1 MDIVRLEYGYD
12 RSGNRLYRRDEVAR
26 SQTPLAKYDELY
38 GYDGLNRLTSFD
50 RGELNVGNTGLTGS
64 PTLTQDW
71 TLDGTGNWSGFS
83 QTVQSPL
90 TQTRTHNPVNEITGI
105 GETVGTAWPD
115 PAYDANGNATSFP
128 KPASL
133 GNGMTAT
140 YDAWNRLVKV
150 ADSGGTV
157 AEYRY
162 DGLNRRTEKIA
173 GGTTRHDY
181 FSDQWQTL
189 EERTGSST
197 SADRQ
202 FVWGQRYVDDLVLRD
217 RTSERLYALQ
227 DALFNV
233 VALTSNTGAVQE
245 RFAYQPY
252 GQSESLDPDF
262 STYTGTDLNWEYRF
276 TGRELD
282 FESGLQ
288 INRNR
293 YLHLQLGRWI
303 TRDELEYIGGSNLY
317 VANDVLN
324 GTDSHGRVVIRHDG
338 KRAYLQQRECDSDFS
353 SWSIAWIFSNE
364 APQPTCS
371 GYFVQHVA
379 VTCTISPCDNRAS
392 QVYQYWEAWRVENG
406 AQEVKD
412 QAVYNAADLGRK
424 NYLGVY
430 IQEGD
435 VRFFC
440 DEDVH
445 AEIQQWKYKQMH
457 GESPCG
463 TSANGLPSTETEP
476 AFWEDSESHI
486 GATASRLF
494 AAYLACC
501 SGCEDSMGAYADPAP
516 SPRR

>member
-303 TRDELEYIGGSNLY
+303 TRDPIGYLFKDVSLSAYVRNSPTRRQDASGLFSVEFSDFTATKCAGKCRCIDLTMIIQMTKNGDAHLEGDFVIVQAVREYAICHKCC
-317 VANDVLN
+317 ATPNDDCIVDPKSLKV
-324 GTDSHGRVVIRHDG
+324 DSHLFYER
-338 KRAYLQQRECDSDFS
+338 L
-353 SWSIAWIFSNE
+353 
-364 APQPTCS
+364 
-371 GYFVQHVA
+371 
-379 VTCTISPCDNRAS
+379 
-392 QVYQYWEAWRVENG
+392 
-406 AQEVKD
+406 
-412 QAVYNAADLGRK
+412 
-424 NYLGVY
+424 
-430 IQEGD
+430 
-435 VRFFC
+435 
-440 DEDVH
+440 
-445 AEIQQWKYKQMH
+445 
-457 GESPCG
+457 
-463 TSANGLPSTETEP
+463 
-476 AFWEDSESHI
+476 
-486 GATASRLF
+486 TASGV
-494 AAYLACC
+494 AACC
-501 SGCEDSMGAYADPAP
+501 
-516 SPRR
+516 